1 VEDPMTLPDE
11 IRSYLATLVDDDC
24 ERQRDHLT
32 WLAQNPDEADRD
44 RQVAECEQLIELARK
59 STASF
64 AAE

>member
-1 VEDPMTLPDE
+1 MTLPDE
-11 IRSYLATLVDDDC
+11 IRSYLAILVDEDC
-24 ERQRDHLT
+24 EHQRDHVA

-59 STASF
+59 ATAAL